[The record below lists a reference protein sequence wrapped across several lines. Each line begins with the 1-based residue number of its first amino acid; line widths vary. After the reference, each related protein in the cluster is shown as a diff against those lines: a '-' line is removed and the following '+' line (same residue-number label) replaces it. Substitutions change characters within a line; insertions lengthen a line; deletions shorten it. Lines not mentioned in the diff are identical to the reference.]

1 MAGSSAAATRPT
13 AASTA
18 SICARPRARC
28 WASSPACARNSPR
41 LRWKASIRPMP
52 TACSPNLNRSRK
64 TFAMRSRIRPANL
77 PERSSA
83 LADPVLKFPP
93 EQKGIPATPAARPK
107 LAAEPRRRLM
117 AGMRRYRRF
126 LLLVVLP
133 LVTTVAGIVF
143 YLNGGRYVTTDDA
156 YVGAQ
161 KVLITPDISG
171 KIEKVVVREGQS
183 VKQGDVLFEIDP
195 VPFQLAVDQAKATL
209 EQAHTT
215 YDNLVANIQI
225 YGQMLDLA
233 QQGVDLKQRDVD
245 RKTSLVKSNFGSQ
258 LDLDNAANALVTA
271 GAQAQFIKQQV
282 SNAKTQLLG
291 KPDLPLEQFPPYVQA
306 KAALEQAERNLDH
319 TVMRAPMPGIATQV
333 DQIQLGRFVTAGTPV
348 FSVIDVSNP
357 WVDANPKESDF
368 TYVAV
373 GQTVELDVDAFP
385 NHVFKGTVG
394 SLSPGTGAQF
404 AILPPQNASGNFVK
418 VVQRV
423 PVRIYFD
430 ANDKFV
436 RKLKAG
442 MSVYATIDTKHSRS
456 LAALLGFSPAAA
468 NHEQD

>member
-1 MAGSSAAATRPT
+1 M
-13 AASTA
+13 
-18 SICARPRARC
+18 
-28 WASSPACARNSPR
+28 
-41 LRWKASIRPMP
+41 
-52 TACSPNLNRSRK
+52 
-64 TFAMRSRIRPANL
+64 
-77 PERSSA
+77 
-83 LADPVLKFPP
+83 ADPILKFPP
-93 EQKGIPATPAARPK
+93 EQKGNPPAKPRTRI
-107 LAAEPRRRLM
+107 AAEPRRRLM

-133 LVTTVAGIVF
+133 LVALIAGITF

-171 KIEKVVVREGQS
+171 KIISVAVREGQQVS
-183 VKQGDVLFEIDP
+183 TGDVMFQIDP
-195 VPFQLAVDQAKATL
+195 VPFRLAVAQARAKLDDAKTN
-209 EQAHTT
+209 H
-215 YDNLVANIQI
+215 DNLVANVKL
-225 YGQMLDLA
+225 YA
-233 QQGVDLKQRDVD
+233 QTIEIVNAGIALKQKDVE
-245 RKTSLVKSNFGSQ
+245 RKSALVKSAAGSQ
-258 LDLDNAANALVTA
+258 LDLDNSGTALVTA
-271 GAQAQFIKQQV
+271 QAQLQLVRMQQ
-282 SNAKTQLLG
+282 STALNQLLG
-291 KPDLPLEQFPPYVQA
+291 NPELPLEQFPAYMQA
-306 KAALEQAERNLDH
+306 KAALDDAQRNLDLT
-319 TVMRAPMPGIATQV
+319 TVRAPMEGIATQV
-333 DQIQLGRFVTAGTPV
+333 EQIQLGRFVIAGTPV
-348 FSVIDVSNP
+348 FSVIDTGNP

-373 GQTVELDVDAFP
+373 GQSVTLDVDAFP

-404 AILPPQNASGNFVK
+404 AILPPQNATGNFVK

-430 ANDKFV
+430 KNDRFV

-442 MSVYATIDTKHSRS
+442 MSVYATIDTNHRRS